1 MNQRLQDW
9 LLVRVSLILAAGILS
24 VWPLVAV
31 ASQSPGS
38 SCESW
43 IDPEV
48 ASRKEP
54 PESPER
60 TFDRIPEQDSQN
72 DAINDAQNDLQQDE
86 QRDEQQDGPHDPD
99 QLLAHGIQVRRG
111 RQITLYTD
119 VKGREDVA
127 QIPEV
132 FDRAIP
138 QWCDYF
144 GVSSDLVASWHI
156 TACIMQDPDRFR
168 RAGLFPASL
177 PDFPAGYQVGDRI
190 WMYLQPGSYYT
201 RHLTLHE
208 GTHAFMEKFLG
219 GMGAPWFSEGMAER
233 LALNRWQ
240 PDELPDPSAL
250 EINFRVTDRD
260 QTPYWGRVKA
270 IQEDYRRGRG
280 LTLRDVTLLPN
291 PSFRDVKYYG
301 WAWAACE
308 FLARHPDTEGDFSR
322 LFAKSAQSPAQ
333 FTAYVGNWLSAN
345 ERVLEQ
351 DWNLFIREMD
361 YGVPVERTCL
371 LTIPANSE
379 NEGEFRLQLKP
390 DHGWQVTPLAIP
402 RGAEVRI
409 SSPSFFHVG
418 SSIVQG
424 QVRLWTTTTNGITL
438 EYYRELPIGMLL
450 AGTVD
455 LSEATPSAR
464 LAGLANPIPVG
475 SKGVFT
481 AQFPGQLALRIN
493 ESPAALADNEGEVIV
508 LVEIIR

>member
-1 MNQRLQDW
+1 MPRMNQRLQDW
-9 LLVRVSLILAAGILS
+9 PPVRVLVIVAAIILS
-24 VWPLVAV
+24 GGPLVAV
-31 ASQSPGS
+31 ASQSVAS

-48 ASRKEP
+48 ASRKEFS
-54 PESPER
+54 ESVEQ
-60 TFDRIPEQDSQN
+60 TFERIPERDPHKDERQDMQ
-72 DAINDAQNDLQQDE
+72 QDLQQD
-86 QRDEQQDGPHDPD
+86 GAPDPD
-99 QLLAHGIQVRRG
+99 RLLAHGIQVLRG

-119 VKGREDVA
+119 VKGRDDVA

-144 GVSSDLVASWHI
+144 GVSREAVASWHV
-156 TACIMQDPDRFR
+156 TACIMGDPARFR
-168 RAGLFPASL
+168 RAGLFPAGL

-240 PDELPDPSAL
+240 PDLEGSLAL
-250 EINFRVTDRD
+250 EINFQVTDRD
-260 QTPYWGRVKA
+260 QTPYWGRVKG
-270 IQEDYRRGRG
+270 IQEDYREGLG

-308 FLARHPDTEGDFSR
+308 FLARHPETSADFSK
-322 LFAKSAQSPAQ
+322 LFSQTAKSPGQ
-333 FTAYVGNWLSAN
+333 FTAYVGKWLSAH
-345 ERVLEQ
+345 ETVLEQ

-361 YGVPVERTCL
+361 YGIPVERICL
-371 LTIPANSE
+371 SRISANSE
-379 NEGEFRLQLKP
+379 KEGMFRLKLKP
-390 DHGWQVTPLAIP
+390 DHGWQMTPIAIP
-402 RGAEVRI
+402 QGGKVRI
-409 SSPSFFHVG
+409 GSESFFQIGRSVVG
-418 SSIVQG
+418 D
-424 QVRLWTTTTNGITL
+424 QVRSWTTTTNGITL
-438 EYYRELPIGMLL
+438 EYYRKLPIGMLL

-455 LSEATPSAR
+455 LSESNPSRR
-464 LAGLANPIPVG
+464 LAGLANPLAVG
-475 SKGVFT
+475 SERVF
-481 AQFPGQLALRIN
+481 APQIPGNLALRIN
-493 ESPAALADNEGEVIV
+493 ESPAGLVDNEGEVIV